1 MELALKLDQ
10 STLKDRPIRVSRCKR
25 NPKPH
30 NPETPKDKNSGA
42 YRRVQGKTAQEVPKQ
57 TSGWMAKLKQRKK
70 TTQTGQTLPS
80 FAGDVGGQKD
90 KVINCLLQL
99 TNRKA

>member
-10 STLKDRPIRVSRCKR
+10 STLKERAIRVTRCKR

-30 NPETPKDKNSGA
+30 NPEASQDKNTGA
-42 YRRVQGKTAQEVPKQ
+42 YRRVQGKKGNQGPKQ

-70 TTQTGQTLPS
+70 TEEGAKALPS
-80 FAGDVGGQKD
+80 FAGDTAGQKD
-90 KVINCLLQL
+90 KVNTLENLIS
-99 TNRKA
+99 TH